1 MDGTDFRPIMRLSL
15 LLLLTSRSVV
25 HAQPS
30 PEPTGAPPV
39 VEEPAPAEQATTPVP
54 PTTAPAP
61 ASTALAAP
69 EPVADKPTPTPSVT
83 WKASPGKGATLEV
96 GDAFSLNLRSR
107 INLRYQLHTAPV
119 ASGDRRF
126 DQLVNVNT
134 VRLWFS
140 GHVRDPKLT
149 YMIQLALGARDYRD
163 GAVSPIFDAFID
175 YKAHRDAS
183 IKVGQFFVPFDRLRT
198 VREFA
203 LQLAD
208 RPRPV
213 TELTLDR
220 DVGVTLYS
228 DNFLGDKSPVAYRLS
243 AFGGGGTNIGSAKEA
258 GGLVVAR
265 IELRPLGKID
275 DDSEGDL
282 ERRVK
287 PAVAIGVGV
296 ATNRNTNRL
305 RSTTGSTFTGGTTD
319 YNHLAIDAVFKWR
332 GFAFEAEYLKKT
344 SSQESLQSAA
354 DPLVL
359 EYTRAGSG
367 VVLQASYLF
376 ATPIELVGRF
386 ARLYAPG
393 GTDPKWI
400 TEVRN
405 LGQEVAGG
413 VNYYV
418 AGHQLKLQA
427 DWIVR
432 SPRDGS
438 FDSTDHVVHAQLDA
452 TF

>member
-1 MDGTDFRPIMRLSL
+1 
-15 LLLLTSRSVV
+15 VV
-25 HAQPS
+25 A
-30 PEPTGAPPV
+30 
-39 VEEPAPAEQATTPVP
+39 
-54 PTTAPAP
+54 
-61 ASTALAAP
+61 
-69 EPVADKPTPTPSVT
+69 
-83 WKASPGKGATLEV
+83 WKAAPGKGATLEV
-96 GDAFSLNLRSR
+96 GKVFSLNLRSR
-107 INLRYQLHTAPV
+107 INLRYTLHAPPPPTG
-119 ASGDRRF
+119 SDDRTW

-140 GHVRDPKLT
+140 GHIRDPRLT

-163 GAVSPIFDAFID
+163 GAISPIFDAFID
-175 YKAHRDAS
+175 YKYHRDFSVRA
-183 IKVGQFFVPFDRLRT
+183 GQFFVPFDRLRT

-228 DNFLGDKSPVAYRLS
+228 DKFLDSPIAWRLS
-243 AFGGGGTNIGSAKEA
+243 AFGGGGTNLTSAKTP
-258 GGLVVAR
+258 GGLFVAR
-265 IELRPLGKID
+265 VEARPLGKID

-282 ERRVK
+282 ERRKK
-287 PAVAIGVGV
+287 PAIALGIGV
-296 ATNRNTNRL
+296 ATNRNSNRL

-319 YNHLAIDAVFKWR
+319 YGHFSADAVFKWR
-332 GFAFEAEYLKKT
+332 GLAVEIEYLKKT
-344 SSQESLQSAA
+344 SSEDSFPSAA
-354 DPLVL
+354 DPAVL

-367 VVLQASYLF
+367 LVLQASYVF
-376 ATPIELVGRF
+376 DPPVEIVGRF
-386 ARLYAPG
+386 SRLWAPG

-405 LGQEVAGG
+405 LGHEYAAG
-413 VNYYV
+413 VNYYI

-432 SPRDGS
+432 TPRDNFDRKDHS
-438 FDSTDHVVHAQLDA
+438 FHAQLDA